1 MSNSRI
7 ILGMDIGS
15 TKITTVVGEVHPSRG
30 LILRGLSSVPTDSVI
45 RGAIRDL
52 NQATFDIDKSFSGA
66 MYSSGLATSEVF
78 VGITGKELYSRT
90 SRASVSISNEN
101 DEVMAADL
109 ADVLDRATPRDL
121 QEGQRIV
128 HSMVREYMLDGVST
142 TRSPVGMIG
151 NELEVESHVVIGSS
165 NQIANI
171 ERAMNRCD
179 LQVNSFVFNLI
190 AAGEAVLSA
199 EDKTAGCILID
210 FGGGTTNVGIYNG
223 GSLCF
228 SRSIGIGGNNYDQDL
243 KRGLGI
249 SFEEALRIKKS
260 YGRAWVD
267 EDGDK
272 LEDFIDVKF
281 FGRNDYDKIKRRKL
295 YEILQPRTDEL
306 IEKIIIALNES
317 GQMDRISGG
326 VIMVGGGCLMRDL
339 RKYLQK
345 HLQRQVR
352 VGIPTGIANLLDEY
366 RSPTYAATL
375 GLLKYGAIYG
385 GRTKGEEGSLFNEV
399 VSVFTE
405 MFQGIPKLF
414 RR

>member
-1 MSNSRI
+1 
-7 ILGMDIGS
+7 MDIGS
-15 TKITTVVGEVHPSRG
+15 TKITSVVGEVHPSRG
-30 LILRGLSSVPTDSVI
+30 LILRGLSSVPTEAVI

-52 NQATFDIDKSFSGA
+52 NQATHDIDKSYSGA
-66 MYSSGLATSEVF
+66 MYSSGLNTNEVF
-78 VGITGKELYSRT
+78 VGITGKDLFSLSR
-90 SRASVSISNEN
+90 RANVSISNDN
-101 DEVMAADL
+101 DEVL
-109 ADVLDRATPRDL
+109 ERDL
-121 QEGQRIV
+121 DKVLRMTMPTELDDGQRVV
-128 HSMVREYMLDGVST
+128 HSMVREYCLDGVST
-142 TRSPVGMIG
+142 MRSPVGMIG
-151 NELEVESHVVIGSS
+151 NELEVESHIVIGSA

-171 ERAMNRCD
+171 ERALNRVD
-179 LQVNSFVFNLI
+179 LEVNSFVFNLI

-223 GSLCF
+223 GTLSYSAC
-228 SRSIGIGGNNYDQDL
+228 IGIGGNNYDHDL

-267 EDGDK
+267 EDSDE

-281 FGRNDYDKIKRRKL
+281 FGRPDYDKIKRRKL

-306 IEKIIIALNES
+306 VERIIVALQES
-317 GQMDRISGG
+317 GQLDRISGG
-326 VIMVGGGCLMRDL
+326 VVMVGGGCLLRDL

-366 RSPTYAATL
+366 RSPSYAATL
-375 GLLKYGAIYG
+375 GLLLYGARYG
-385 GRTKGEEGSLFNEV
+385 GQKKAGDESLFNEV
-399 VSVFTE
+399 LSVFTD
-405 MFQGIPKLF
+405 MIQGLLKRF
-414 RR
+414 RRNGRP